1 MKRIVWPKEDCPRG
15 GSDDLEIIDNGTG
28 GRFWFVE
35 CQTCHLRN
43 DYGRFSPS
51 EACASW
57 DINARKW
64 REGKKE

>member
-1 MKRIVWPKEDCPRG
+1 MKRIVWPKEDCPRC

-64 REGKKE
+64 REEKRK